1 LLVVSYTTI
10 AKPSEFKEVI
20 KASRFIAYLFK
31 ALSVEEAQA
40 QLADIRKLHPDANHH
55 CWAYRI
61 GEVYRFSDDGEP
73 GGTAGRPMVEV
84 LNKRDI
90 DRVMAVVVRYFGG
103 TKLGAG
109 GLVRAYSGTLAK
121 ALDNATLV
129 QVLPM
134 VELEIDVPFD
144 LMDSI
149 FRFLAEHPLTKD
161 EPSYTAT
168 GMQLKL
174 TMQKGIEDK
183 FLEALREVSKGQAK
197 LLNQTDLPLDG

>member
-1 LLVVSYTTI
+1 MSYTTI
-10 AKPSEFKEVI
+10 AKPFEFKEVI
-20 KASRFIAYLFK
+20 KASRFIAYLSK
-31 ALSVEEAQA
+31 ALTVEEAQA
-40 QLADIRKLHPDANHH
+40 QLADIRKLHPDSNHH

-109 GLVRAYSGTLAK
+109 GLVRAYGGTLAK
-121 ALDNATLV
+121 ALDNADLV

-134 VELEIDVPFD
+134 VELEVDVPFD
-144 LMDSI
+144 QMDSV
-149 FRFLAEHPLTKD
+149 FRFLAEQPLSKD

-168 GMQLKL
+168 GMQLRL
-174 TMQKGIEDK
+174 TMQQGLEDG
-183 FLEALREVSKGQAK
+183 FLDALRELSKGQAS
-197 LLNQTDLPLDG
+197 LLHQKDLPLDG

>member
-1 LLVVSYTTI
+1 MSYTTI
-10 AKPSEFKEVI
+10 AKPSEFTEII
-20 KASRFIAYLFK
+20 KASRFIAYLYK

-40 QLADIRKLHPDANHH
+40 QLADVRKKHPTANHH

-109 GLVRAYSGTLAK
+109 GLIRAYSGTVAK
-121 ALDNATLV
+121 ALDNATLA

-134 VELEIDVPFD
+134 VQLEIDIPFD
-144 LMDSI
+144 QMDSV
-149 FRFLAEHPLTKD
+149 FRFLAERPLTKD

-168 GMQLKL
+168 GMQLSL
-174 TMQKGIEDK
+174 TMQQGLEGA
-183 FLEALREVSKGQAK
+183 FLDALRELSKGQAK
-197 LLNQTDLPLDG
+197 LLNQIDLPLDG

>member
-1 LLVVSYTTI
+1 MSYTTI
-10 AKPSEFKEVI
+10 KEPSEFKEVI
-20 KASRFIAYLFK
+20 KASRFIAYLYK
-31 ALSVEEAQA
+31 ALTVEEAQA

-90 DRVMAVVVRYFGG
+90 DRVMAIVVRYFGG

-109 GLVRAYSGTLAK
+109 GLIRAYGGTVAK

-129 QVLPM
+129 DVLPM
-134 VELEIDVPFD
+134 VLLEVEISFD
-144 LMDSI
+144 LMDSV
-149 FRFLAEHPLTKD
+149 FRFLTERPVTKE
-161 EPSYTAT
+161 EPSYTAN
-168 GMQLKL
+168 GMQLRL
-174 TMQKGIEDK
+174 TMQQGLEEE
-183 FLEALREVSKGQAK
+183 FLLALSELSKGQAK
-197 LLNQTDLPLDG
+197 LISQTDLPLDG

>member
-1 LLVVSYTTI
+1 MSYTTI

-20 KASRFIAYLFK
+20 KASRFIAYLSK
-31 ALSVEEAQA
+31 ALTVEEAQS

-90 DRVMAVVVRYFGG
+90 DRVLAVVVRYFGG

-109 GLVRAYSGTLAK
+109 GLIRAYSGTVAK
-121 ALDNATLV
+121 ALDNASLV
-129 QVLPM
+129 AVVPM
-134 VELEIDVPFD
+134 ILLEIEISFE
-144 LMDSI
+144 LMDSV
-149 FRFLAEHPLTKD
+149 FRFLAEHPLTKE
-161 EPSYTAT
+161 EPNYTAN
-168 GMQLKL
+168 GMQMKL
-174 TMQKGIEDK
+174 TMQKGLEED
-183 FLEALREVSKGQAK
+183 FLAALSELTKGQAK
-197 LLNQTDLPLDG
+197 LIGQTELPLDG